1 MSNLQA
7 DTVTCLCFDRVK
19 SRGCHLCSFFR
30 GCSHTRWLSKSERRR
45 AEKIGWKHISH
56 STTGKTLSPG

>member
-19 SRGCHLCSFFR
+19 SWGCHLCSFF
-30 GCSHTRWLSKSERRR
+30 GGDSHAPGPSNCERRR
-45 AEKIGWKHISH
+45 AEKRGGKHISH